1 LQEELEH
8 LSSPWL
14 FQRQEGW
21 IAETQQEEV
30 LAIIVV
36 AATLVIKSFHLAT
49 FIPRA
54 GLG

>member
-14 FQRQEGW
+14 FQRQKSW
-21 IAETQQEEV
+21 VAETQQEEV

-36 AATLVIKSFHLAT
+36 AASLVIKSFHPAT

-54 GLG
+54 GLS